1 MNQHEADP
9 VDLKGGVLALGNFD
23 GVHRGH
29 QALIKAALDSARR
42 REMRVRV
49 LTFEP
54 HPRSVFAPENP
65 PFRLTPAKEKNRLLM
80 AQGIDGVETLPFSLA
95 FSEMPASVFVETI
108 LLQRFGAEHLVA
120 GFDFTFGHRRSGDMA
135 SLRVALAPHK
145 IEVTEIAPLRDQSGT
160 IISSSRIRN
169 LLQKGDVQAV
179 QPLLGRPW
187 AIAGRVIQGA
197 QRGRTL
203 DFPTANVE
211 LGDYLRPHYGAYAVL
226 ARRRGDTTFLPGI
239 ANIGVRPTVEEGH
252 EILEFHLFNIHADLY
267 GQEWE
272 VELHHFLRP
281 ERVFSSLSALR
292 EQIVAD
298 VLRAR
303 ALLSCPPGPS
313 IGL

>member
-1 MNQHEADP
+1 MNQEG
-9 VDLKGGVLALGNFD
+9 VNQSILRGGVLALGNFD

-29 QALIKAALDSARR
+29 QALIKAALGCARR
-42 REMRVRV
+42 RDMRVRV

-65 PFRLTPAKEKNRLLM
+65 PFRLTPAKEKNRFLM
-80 AQGIDGVETLPFSLA
+80 ALGIDSVETLAFSLA
-95 FSEMPASVFVETI
+95 FSEMSAAMFVEQI
-108 LLQRFGAEHLVA
+108 LLGQYGAEHIVA
-120 GFDFTFGHRRSGDMA
+120 GFDFAFGHRRGGDMA
-135 SLRVALAPHK
+135 SLRAALAPHK
-145 IEVTEIAPLRDQSGT
+145 VEATEIAPLRDQNGA
-160 IISSSRIRN
+160 IISSSRIRT
-169 LLQKGDVQAV
+169 LLQTGDVQAA

-187 AIAGRVIQGA
+187 SIAGRVIQGV

-203 DFPTANVE
+203 DFPTANID

-226 ARRRGDTTFLPGI
+226 ARRKGETTFLPGV
-239 ANIGVRPTVEEGH
+239 ANIGIRPTVEEGH
-252 EILEFHLFNIHADLY
+252 EVLEFHLFNIHADLY

-281 ERVFSSLSALR
+281 ERAFPSLAALR

-313 IGL
+313 LGI